1 MNLLSGSGLIRL
13 SLRWDDP
20 LQQFPRSG
28 GRRVSP
34 AIPPTREEVIP
45 LAKFPMTACRAMYVC
60 RSCGY
65 ECAYPSR
72 FWKCPV
78 CGIKW
83 G

>member
-1 MNLLSGSGLIRL
+1 MSM
-13 SLRWDDP
+13 
-20 LQQFPRSG
+20 F
-28 GRRVSP
+28 
-34 AIPPTREEVIP
+34 T
-45 LAKFPMTACRAMYVC
+45 KTACPMAMYVC